1 MDRPASAGEFN
12 SGSPYSRVILL
23 WVRQAAASCVSLP
36 RGPMEVSVRSARLT
50 DVEAAIRVIARDAA
64 DRGEERNDADRLR
77 HLLFVPAATVVVAIA
92 GKQLVGVGVL
102 SIRPSVRSGP
112 FVGVVDELGIADVDR
127 TGSAAATDD
136 AALRDDV
143 ASLMLDQLVA
153 SARNKGCSR
162 VEVTDPLASA
172 EPALLERA
180 GFERRGAL
188 MSRATGPI
196 G

>member
-1 MDRPASAGEFN
+1 
-12 SGSPYSRVILL
+12 
-23 WVRQAAASCVSLP
+23 
-36 RGPMEVSVRSARLT
+36 MEVSVRSARLT
-50 DVEAAIRVIARDAA
+50 DVDAAIRVIARDAA
-64 DRGEERNDADRLR
+64 DRGEEREDADRLR

-92 GKQLVGVGVL
+92 EKQLVGLGVL

-112 FVGVVDELGIADVDR
+112 FVGVVDELGIANSDR

-136 AALRDDV
+136 TALRDDV
-143 ASLMLDQLVA
+143 ASLVLDQLIA

-162 VEVTDPLASA
+162 VEVTDPLASD

-188 MSRATGPI
+188 MSRATGLI

>member
-1 MDRPASAGEFN
+1 
-12 SGSPYSRVILL
+12 
-23 WVRQAAASCVSLP
+23 
-36 RGPMEVSVRSARLT
+36 MEVSVRSARLT

-188 MSRATGPI
+188 MSRATGLI

>member
-1 MDRPASAGEFN
+1 
-12 SGSPYSRVILL
+12 
-23 WVRQAAASCVSLP
+23 
-36 RGPMEVSVRSARLT
+36 MEVSVRSARLT
-50 DVEAAIRVIARDAA
+50 DVDAAIRVIARDAA
-64 DRGEERNDADRLR
+64 DRREERDDADRLR

-92 GKQLVGVGVL
+92 EKQVVGVGVL

-112 FVGVVDELGIADVDR
+112 FVGVVDELGVADSDR

-143 ASLMLDQLVA
+143 ASLLLDQLIA

-162 VEVTDPLASA
+162 VEVTDPLAST